1 MKYLIISTTMLL
13 LISCQNESSN
23 DEDEWLQHI
32 EFTPVDGP
40 KGYRPNPNDR
50 ALEDADPKKLP
61 KK

>member
-1 MKYLIISTTMLL
+1 MLL